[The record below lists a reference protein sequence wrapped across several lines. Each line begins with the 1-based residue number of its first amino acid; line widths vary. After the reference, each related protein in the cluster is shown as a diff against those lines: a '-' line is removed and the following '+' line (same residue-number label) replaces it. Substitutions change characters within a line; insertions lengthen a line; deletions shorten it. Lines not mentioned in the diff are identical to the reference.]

1 MPIADWIR
9 GLGRHI
15 PEADVVADYT
25 TAIAWAGVLAASLL
39 LWPVRSSDRRALL
52 VLWAAK
58 ILVTLVLMLFYE
70 SRYDSL
76 DAYNYLRQAAPG
88 AFRWSGFE
96 IGNGT
101 SNITHLVWLHSQVL
115 PHAYHLIKVSFAMI
129 GLVGIY
135 LLSRAWVVFIGRD
148 HPAALYG

>member
-1 MPIADWIR
+1 M
-9 GLGRHI
+9 
-15 PEADVVADYT
+15 ADYT

-76 DAYNYLRQAAPG
+76 DAYNY
-88 AFRWSGFE
+88 
-96 IGNGT
+96 
-101 SNITHLVWLHSQVL
+101 
-115 PHAYHLIKVSFAMI
+115 
-129 GLVGIY
+129 
-135 LLSRAWVVFIGRD
+135 
-148 HPAALYG
+148 